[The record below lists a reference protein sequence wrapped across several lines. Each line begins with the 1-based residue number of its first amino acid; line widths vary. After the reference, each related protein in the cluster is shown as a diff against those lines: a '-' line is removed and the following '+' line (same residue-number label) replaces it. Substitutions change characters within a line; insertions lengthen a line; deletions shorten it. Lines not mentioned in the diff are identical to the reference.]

1 LNIECGFH
9 IYNYMQELKK
19 ITRLVEGKVDQWL
32 SNEVRFV
39 ALALGI
45 SYALVVGTSYF
56 VLLNGL
62 ILELYNFYFVPIF

>member
-45 SYALVVGTSYF
+45 SYALVMH
-56 VLLNGL
+56 
-62 ILELYNFYFVPIF
+62 